1 MSTDL
6 VRVIRSTRDA
16 APPDGDATPRREW
29 LVVNGLG
36 GYSSG
41 TVAGVVTR
49 RYHGLLVAS
58 LPAPLGR
65 VVMLN
70 HLLER
75 VRLPTRGVLW
85 LGDED
90 EVAGPNATDRADHLV
105 EFRLELGMPV
115 WRYEIDGY
123 AIEKRVLMPHGQNT
137 VHVNYTLV
145 AGEGPVRM
153 TLRPSVQFRGY
164 ESPVNESPV
173 QTYSLTATGRRYELS
188 GGADFPCLRM
198 ALAATP
204 PGVDTRRKGRLLGAV
219 RLGEAPRVSGGWVAL
234 EPWLL
239 PSGSDAGRQRHAHRL
254 DRVVGSHRGAHAGGC
269 IRRGARSSPK
279 PSRHGIAGRRRP
291 FLGAARAGSRPVH
304 HHAGRSRRRRRR
316 ELKRRGRRSARSL
329 PATTGSRTGAATR

>member
-1 MSTDL
+1 M
-6 VRVIRSTRDA
+6 IRSTRDA

-29 LVVNGLG
+29 LVINGLG

-105 EFRLELGMPV
+105 EFRLELGLPV
-115 WRYEIDGY
+115 WRYAIDGY

-145 AGEGPVRM
+145 AGEGPVRIDAPPVGPVPW
-153 TLRPSVQFRGY
+153 LRERRSTSHR
-164 ESPVNESPV
+164 V
-173 QTYSLTATGRRYELS
+173 QTVQPDGDRPPVRALRR
-188 GGADFPCLRM
+188 C
-198 ALAATP
+198 
-204 PGVDTRRKGRLLGAV
+204 
-219 RLGEAPRVSGGWVAL
+219 
-234 EPWLL
+234 
-239 PSGSDAGRQRHAHRL
+239 
-254 DRVVGSHRGAHAGGC
+254 
-269 IRRGARSSPK
+269 
-279 PSRHGIAGRRRP
+279 
-291 FLGAARAGSRPVH
+291 
-304 HHAGRSRRRRRR
+304 
-316 ELKRRGRRSARSL
+316 
-329 PATTGSRTGAATR
+329 